1 MKLYK
6 LILALGA
13 ALMCLAACTKDGVSG
28 NKVTVNGAS
37 YTNVK
42 ATYFIENEHFFW
54 LNLVLTEDGKTTAR
68 GMLDTPRME
77 QDLGRTVKI
86 NDNLGY
92 GDRLFLEVVYPGGKY
107 YTATPESGTQTFK
120 KKDNKHY
127 EINLDAKDQEGKDLK
142 VKVVAEFKDFNE
154 LANANL

>member
-1 MKLYK
+1 MKLFK

-13 ALMCLAACTKDGVSG
+13 AMMLFAACTKDGSS
-28 NKVTVNGAS
+28 NSVTIDGKT

-92 GDRLFLEVVYPGGKY
+92 GDRLFLDVEYPGGKY
-107 YTATPESGTQTFK
+107 YNATPESGTQTFK

-127 EINLDAKDQEGKDLK
+127 EIILDAKDDNGKDFK
-142 VKVVAEFKDFNE
+142 VNVVAEYKQPN
-154 LANANL
+154 

>member
-1 MKLYK
+1 MKHLK
-6 LILALGA
+6 LFLALA
-13 ALMCLAACTKDGVSG
+13 IATLFLAACTKDGVSG

-92 GDRLFLEVVYPGGKY
+92 GDRLFLEVVYPGDKY
-107 YTATPESGTQTFK
+107 YNAVPASGTQTFK
-120 KKDNKHY
+120 
-127 EINLDAKDQEGKDLK
+127 
-142 VKVVAEFKDFNE
+142 
-154 LANANL
+154 

>member
-1 MKLYK
+1 MKIFK

-13 ALMCLAACTKDGVSG
+13 AMMLFAACTKEGSSNTVTIDG
-28 NKVTVNGAS
+28 KT

-77 QDLGRTVKI
+77 EDLGRTVKI
-86 NDNLGY
+86 DEHLGY
-92 GDRLFLEVVYPGGKY
+92 GDRLILDVEYPGENY
-107 YTATPESGTQTFK
+107 YNATPESGTQTFK

-127 EINLDAKDQEGKDLK
+127 EIILDAKDDQGKDFK
-142 VKVVAEFKDFNE
+142 VNVVAEYKDMK
-154 LANANL
+154 L